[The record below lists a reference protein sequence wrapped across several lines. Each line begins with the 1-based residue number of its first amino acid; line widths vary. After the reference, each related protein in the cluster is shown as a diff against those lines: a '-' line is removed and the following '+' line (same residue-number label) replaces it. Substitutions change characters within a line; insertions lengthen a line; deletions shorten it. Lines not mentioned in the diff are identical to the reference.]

1 MSNLQSFSQK
11 DLNIIKHHFEKIYQV
26 CGQEFDKG
34 CGSYL
39 FDGINYQY
47 LEDTFNKQILLFNK
61 VKVKSNIL
69 EIGTYMG
76 HSLLIMLVSNP
87 KINVTTIDLDDRYA
101 KPATNYLKSEF
112 PEAKIEFIHN
122 NSLNVIKQ
130 LKSKFDFFHVDGAH
144 KNKIITQE
152 FNCIKNLSKTETL
165 EIIFDDDITCQS
177 LIKNIESTFQVEEKI
192 SRGTGWFTNL
202 YLKIKLP
209 KSKFESFKLN
219 IIFSVKNRL
228 QYLGLKLKKL
238 VNFKK
243 I

>member
-11 DLNIIKHHFEKIYQV
+11 DLDIIKHHFEKIYEV
-26 CGQEFDKG
+26 CGHKFDKG

-39 FDGINYQY
+39 FDGKNYKLLDDIY
-47 LEDTFNKQILLFNK
+47 KKQILLFNK
-61 VKVKSNIL
+61 VKDKSNVL

-101 KPATNYLKSEF
+101 KPATSYLKSEF
-112 PEAKIEFIHN
+112 PDAKINFIHN
-122 NSLNVIKQ
+122 NSLNVMKK
-130 LKSKFDFFHVDGAH
+130 LKLKFDFFHVDGAH

-152 FNCIKNLSKTETL
+152 FNCIKNLNNTETL

-177 LIKNIESTFQVEEKI
+177 LIKNIESTFKIEERI

-202 YLKIKLP
+202 YFKINIP
-209 KSKFESFKLN
+209 KSKFQKLKLN
-219 IIFSVKNRL
+219 FIFLIKNQS
-228 QYLGLKLKKL
+228 QYLALKLRKL

>member
-11 DLNIIKHHFEKIYQV
+11 DLDIIKHHFEKIYEV
-26 CGQEFDKG
+26 CDYKFDKG

-39 FDGINYQY
+39 FDGRNYKL
-47 LEDTFNKQILLFNK
+47 LEDINNKQILLFNK
-61 VKVKSNIL
+61 VKDKSNIL

-87 KINVTTIDLDDRYA
+87 KINVTTIDLDDRYS
-101 KPATNYLKSEF
+101 KPATNYLISKF

-122 NSLNVIKQ
+122 NSLNIIKK

-144 KNKIITQE
+144 KNKIITKE
-152 FNCIKNLSKTETL
+152 FNYIKNLSKNETL

-177 LIKNIESTFQVEEKI
+177 LIKNIESTFKVEEKI
-192 SRGTGWFTNL
+192 SKGTGWFTNL
-202 YLKIKLP
+202 YLKIQMP
-209 KSKFESFKLN
+209 NSKFEKLKLN
-219 IIFSVKNRL
+219 FIFLIKNQL
-228 QYLGLKLKKL
+228 KYLYMKLKKL
-238 VNFKK
+238 VNLKK

>member
-11 DLNIIKHHFEKIYQV
+11 DLDIIKHHFEKIYEV
-26 CGQEFDKG
+26 CGYEFDRG

-39 FDGINYQY
+39 FDGKNYKLLDDIY
-47 LEDTFNKQILLFNK
+47 NKQILLFNK
-61 VKVKSNIL
+61 VKDKSNIL

-87 KINVTTIDLDDRYA
+87 KINVTTIDLNDRYA
-101 KPATNYLKSEF
+101 KPVTSYLMSEF
-112 PEAKIEFIHN
+112 PDAKIEFIHN
-122 NSLNVIKQ
+122 NSLNVIKK
-130 LKSKFDFFHVDGAH
+130 LKSKFDFFHIDGAH

-152 FNCIKNLSKTETL
+152 FNYIKNLNKTESL

-177 LIKNIESTFQVEEKI
+177 LIKNIESTFKIEERI

-202 YLKIKLP
+202 YLKINIP
-209 KSKFESFKLN
+209 KSKFQKLKLN
-219 IIFSVKNRL
+219 FIFLIKNQL

-238 VNFKK
+238 VNLKK

>member
-1 MSNLQSFSQK
+1 MSNLQSFSEK
-11 DLNIIKHHFEKIYQV
+11 DLETIKFHFEKIYEV
-26 CGQEFDKG
+26 CGHEFDLG

-39 FDGINYQY
+39 FDGKSYKIINDVYK
-47 LEDTFNKQILLFNK
+47 KQILLFNK
-61 VKVKSNIL
+61 VKDKSNIL
-69 EIGTYMG
+69 EIGTYMA

-87 KINVTTIDLDDRYA
+87 KIKITTIDINDRYA
-101 KPATNYLKSEF
+101 KPATNYLMSEF
-112 PEAKIEFIHN
+112 PDAKIEFIHN
-122 NSLNVIKQ
+122 NSLNAIKN
-130 LKSKFDFFHVDGAH
+130 LNSRFDFFHVDGSH

-152 FNCIKNLSKTETL
+152 FNFIKKLNKTDAL

-177 LIKNIESTFQVEEKI
+177 LVKNIETTFKIEEKI
-192 SRGTGWFTNL
+192 SRGAGWFTNL